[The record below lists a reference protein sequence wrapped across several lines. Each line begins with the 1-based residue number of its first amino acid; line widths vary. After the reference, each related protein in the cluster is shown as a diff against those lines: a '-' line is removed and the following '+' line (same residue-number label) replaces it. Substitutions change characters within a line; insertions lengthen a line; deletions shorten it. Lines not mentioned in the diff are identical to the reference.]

1 MHKYRILTTN
11 GMRVDLVESEVP
23 LAELQA
29 DLNAGKW
36 LLFNGLLI
44 NPTRIDSIVEVEN
57 EEEEHGE

>member
-36 LLFNGLLI
+36 LLFNGLLK
-44 NPTRIDSIVEVEN
+44 NPTRVDSIVEVKEDPIQ
-57 EEEEHGE
+57 